1 MIAGKPWRGVGH
13 QPKGALRTGD
23 EIVSPVTG
31 GHRIRQLDALRGIAI
46 LVVILH
52 NEARKHLPAAWSPIM
67 ANGWMGVDLF
77 FVLSGFLITGI
88 LLDTKGSQHFIRD
101 FYIRRCLRIWPL
113 YYSFLLFMFVLVPLA
128 RPAEAIEIFGARS
141 QPWWSYP
148 LFLQNF
154 FVPIPQNAVGPLGVT
169 WSLGIEELFY
179 LVWPW
184 AVRSSSQR
192 TLQWT
197 MVVVMAVS
205 PALRIVLAW
214 YGVNLYANPFCRLD
228 GLMAGAFLASVVRM
242 AGFRAT
248 AFVAPARITLIVTAL
263 LAFVTES
270 ADARWIAFSF
280 VAIASMAFVYL
291 SLFDTHPWLRRILS
305 SKFLIYTGTISYGL
319 YLLHRIPFAALEP
332 WEGGDGSLIAFCVG
346 LLLCYVLAF
355 LSWHLLTTVFESEE
369 VRRASAAY
377 RLKRSV

>member
-1 MIAGKPWRGVGH
+1 M
-13 QPKGALRTGD
+13 T
-23 EIVSPVTG
+23 VTG
-31 GHRIRQLDALRGIAI
+31 STAVSTAGEPTILPLTHGHRIRQLDAVRGIAI

-52 NEARKHLPAAWSPIM
+52 NEAGKHLPAAWTPIM

-88 LLDTKGSQHFIRD
+88 LLDTKGSQHFLRD

-113 YYSFLLFMFVLVPLA
+113 YYSLLVFMFVLVPLV
-128 RPAEAIEIFGARS
+128 RPAEAIAIFGERS

-154 FVPIPQNAVGPLGVT
+154 FVTIPQNAVGPLGVT

-184 AVRSSSQR
+184 AVRSSSTR

-197 MVVVMAVS
+197 MVVVVAVS
-205 PALRIVLAW
+205 PALRIVLEW

-228 GLMAGAFLASVVRM
+228 GLMAGALLASVVRM
-242 AGFRAT
+242 DGFRAT
-248 AFVAPARITLIVTAL
+248 AFITPARMTLIVTAL

-270 ADARWIAFSF
+270 AGARWIAFSF
-280 VAIASMAFVYL
+280 VAIASTAFVYL

-305 SKFLIYTGTISYGL
+305 SQVLIYTGTISYGL
-319 YLLHRIPFAALEP
+319 YLLHKIPFAALAS
-332 WEGGDGSLIAFCVG
+332 WGGANGSLIEFCVG
-346 LLLCYVLAF
+346 LMACYVLAF
-355 LSWHLLTTVFESEE
+355 LSWHLLERPFLNL
-369 VRRASAAY
+369 RRFVAPPPRTAHPASRQRGDPA
-377 RLKRSV
+377 